1 MRKII
6 VALSVALVVFS
17 TTSSIAQTAVEF
29 IPQVGYTFAARND
42 FYNVYGRVADGLNL
56 GGAINFN
63 VTRNFGFEVLY
74 NHQSGSSGLYN
85 YGYDGGDKLVGGDLN
100 QDYIMGGFV
109 FSGTIPYSTVRPF
122 LGLLLGA
129 DIITPKPGA
138 NMNTGDYGSNGHF
151 AAGIQFGTN
160 IYISPRVGIQLKAQ
174 FLSPVNSAGDA
185 YYYNN
190 NPGGGINP
198 NQSIY
203 SFTLGGGLII
213 GLGRVLPSQTYRPAN
228 RPGPRYRRYYY

>member
-1 MRKII
+1 MRKIT
-6 VALSVALVVFS
+6 VALSFALVLFS
-17 TTSSIAQTAVEF
+17 TARSFAQTAVEF
-29 IPQVGYTFAARND
+29 IPQVGYTFPARND
-42 FYNVYGRVADGLNL
+42 FYDIYGRVSGNLNL

-74 NHQSGSSGLYN
+74 THQSGSSGLYN
-85 YGYDGGDKLVGGDLN
+85 YGYDGGTRIIGGNLN
-100 QDYIMGGFV
+100 QDYVMGGFV

-129 DIITPKPGA
+129 DIITP
-138 NMNTGDYGSNGHF
+138 MTGNSNYGSNGHF
-151 AAGIQFGTN
+151 AAGVQLGTN

-190 NPGGGINP
+190 YAGGGINP

-213 GLGRVLPSQTYRPAN
+213 GLGRVLPSPSYRPAY

>member
-1 MRKII
+1 MRKISL
-6 VALSVALVVFS
+6 ALFVLLVFCTARS
-17 TTSSIAQTAVEF
+17 FAQTAVEF
-29 IPQVGYTFAARND
+29 IPQVGYSFPARND
-42 FYNVYGRVADGLNL
+42 FYGDYGRVAGGLNL
-56 GGAINFN
+56 GGALNFN
-63 VTRNFGFEVLY
+63 VTRSFGFELLY
-74 NHQSGSSGLYN
+74 NHQSTSSGIYN
-85 YGYDGGDKLVGGDLN
+85 YGYDGGAKLVGGDLN

-129 DIITPKPGA
+129 DIITPMGGNNYA
-138 NMNTGDYGSNGHF
+138 SNSHF
-151 AAGIQFGTN
+151 AAGIQLGTN

-185 YYYNN
+185 YYYSNYY
-190 NPGGGINP
+190 GGGINP

-213 GLGRVLPSQTYRPAN
+213 GLGRVLPSQTYHQAR
-228 RPGPRYRRYYY
+228 RPGPRYRRYYYY

>member
-1 MRKII
+1 MRKISL
-6 VALSVALVVFS
+6 ALFVLLLLS
-17 TTSSIAQTAVEF
+17 TARSFAQTAVEF
-29 IPQVGYTFAARND
+29 IPQAGYTFPARND
-42 FYNVYGRVADGLNL
+42 FYGDYGRVAGGLNL
-56 GGAINFN
+56 GGAVNFN

-74 NHQSGSSGLYN
+74 NHQSTSSGVYN
-85 YGYDGGDKLVGGDLN
+85 YGYDGGTKIVGGDLN

-129 DIITPKPGA
+129 DIITP
-138 NMNTGDYGSNGHF
+138 MTGNNYGSNGHF
-151 AAGIQFGTN
+151 AAGIQLGMN
-160 IYISPRVGIQLKAQ
+160 IYISPSVGIQLKGQ

-185 YYYNN
+185 YYYTNYA
-190 NPGGGINP
+190 GGGINP

-213 GLGRVLPSQTYRPAN
+213 GLGRVLPSQTYHPAR
-228 RPGPRYRRYYY
+228 RPGPHYRRYYY

>member
-1 MRKII
+1 MRKITPALAI
-6 VALSVALVVFS
+6 VFVFVLSTVRTF
-17 TTSSIAQTAVEF
+17 AQTAVEI
-29 IPQVGYTFAARND
+29 IPQVGYTFPGRNN
-42 FYNVYGRVADGLNL
+42 FYNDYGRVAGGLNL
-56 GGAINFN
+56 GGAVNFN
-63 VTRNFGFEVLY
+63 VNRNFGFELLY

-85 YGYDGGDKLVGGDLN
+85 YGYDGGTKLIGGDLN

-109 FSGTIPYSTVRPF
+109 FSGTIPNTTVRPF
-122 LGLLLGA
+122 LGILLGA
-129 DIITPKPGA
+129 DIITPVAGGNYA
-138 NMNTGDYGSNGHF
+138 ANGHF
-151 AAGIQFGTN
+151 AAGLQLGTN

-185 YYYNN
+185 YYYANYA
-190 NPGGGINP
+190 GGGINP

-213 GLGRVLPSQTYRPAN
+213 GLGRVLPSQQYRPAR

>member
-1 MRKII
+1 MPLILGLMART
-6 VALSVALVVFS
+6 F
-17 TTSSIAQTAVEF
+17 AQTSVEL
-29 IPQVGYTFAARND
+29 IPQVGYTFPARND
-42 FYNVYGRVADGLNL
+42 FYSDYGRVAGALNL
-56 GGAINFN
+56 GGAVNFN
-63 VTRNFGFEVLY
+63 VNRNFGFEVLY
-74 NHQSGSSGLYN
+74 NHQSSSSGLYY
-85 YGYDGGDKLVGGDLN
+85 YGYDGGGKFAGGDLN

-122 LGLLLGA
+122 LGILLGA
-129 DIITPKPGA
+129 DIITPKDGA
-138 NMNTGDYGSNGHF
+138 NYGSNGHF
-151 AAGIQFGTN
+151 AAGLQLGTN

-190 NPGGGINP
+190 TAGGGINP

-213 GLGRVLPSQTYRPAN
+213 GLGRVLPSQQYRPAG